1 MSTFENV
8 DLEKADHDQGV
19 KAQMQLNQIRFTLST
34 MQIGQ
39 PLVWLYV
46 WDTICSYFDEYGH
59 GEDDVFTTRPG
70 LELDEVW
77 NKLWTNHPGFSLLH
91 GSEILEEEILGWMI
105 DSGYLVDEDDLDAD
119 DEEESEPVRWVTGEE
134 V

>member
-1 MSTFENV
+1 MDNL

-19 KAQMQLNQIRFTLST
+19 KAQMQLNQIRFTLAN
-34 MQIGQ
+34 MQIGM

-59 GEDDVFTTRPG
+59 GEDDALITRPG

-77 NKLWTNHPGFSLLH
+77 NELWTNHPGFSLLH

-105 DSGYLVDEDDLDAD
+105 DLGYLVYEDYLDTD
-119 DEEESEPVRWVTGEE
+119 DEEESEPVRWVTEEE